1 MTAPIVLMPCPSQ
14 EALAAFVDGRLSP
27 EEHAEVISHLASCAD
42 CRDLV
47 LLAIDF
53 QKSEGGEMANE
64 VVSPVMEKP
73 VTPANEVAL
82 PAMEE
87 PVTPANEV
95 ALPAMKEPVPPANE
109 VALAAMKESVPP
121 LTVAAMETSVP
132 PPNVV
137 PFGRR
142 ILQYSAALAVAAA
155 VVFAFLQYNRPGI
168 DDLVAASAKQD
179 ERAFDG
185 RLSGG
190 FGYGTPPVRTR
201 GSDDPNPDLSKYDV
215 TAVAYELAED
225 RDAHR
230 RGIGLLFVAKEL
242 GQGSATFRDQG
253 ITALDEALKQK
264 PDDPRRM
271 NDLAVALLD
280 RGAKGDYERA
290 LELANRAWS
299 LEPTPEAAW
308 NRALAMDLSHR
319 YADAVQAWDDYLKV
333 DPSSPWAAEARD
345 KRKDAQES
353 LEPLQVNP

>member
-64 VVSPVMEKP
+64 
-73 VTPANEVAL
+73 NVAPSATGSL
-82 PAMEE
+82 
-87 PVTPANEV
+87 
-95 ALPAMKEPVPPANE
+95 
-109 VALAAMKESVPP
+109 
-121 LTVAAMETSVP
+121 VP

-242 GQGSATFRDQG
+242 DQGSATFRDQG

-264 PDDPRRM
+264 PDDPGRM

-290 LELANRAWS
+290 LELTKRAWS

-308 NRALAMDLSHR
+308 NRALAMDR
-319 YADAVQAWDDYLKV
+319 NQKYADAVQAWDDYLKI
-333 DPSSPWAAEARD
+333 DSSSPWATEAREN
-345 KRKDAQES
+345 RKEAQES
-353 LEPLQVNP
+353 LEPLQMNP

>member
-1 MTAPIVLMPCPSQ
+1 MTAPMVLMQCPSQ

-53 QKSEGGEMANE
+53 QKSEGGAMANE
-64 VVSPVMEKP
+64 GGTS
-73 VTPANEVAL
+73 
-82 PAMEE
+82 AMG
-87 PVTPANEV
+87 PS
-95 ALPAMKEPVPPANE
+95 VPPAN
-109 VALAAMKESVPP
+109 VI
-121 LTVAAMETSVP
+121 
-132 PPNVV
+132 
-137 PFGRR
+137 PFGKR
-142 ILQYSAALAVAAA
+142 ILGYGAALAVAAA
-155 VVFAFLQYNRPGI
+155 VVVAFLQYNRPGI
-168 DDLVAASAKQD
+168 DDLVAATAKQD
-179 ERAFDG
+179 ARAFDG

-201 GSDDPNPDLSKYDV
+201 GGNDDPDPDLSKYDV

-225 RDAHR
+225 RDSHR

-242 GQGSATFRDQG
+242 DQGSATFRDQG
-253 ITALDEALKQK
+253 ITALDAALKQK

-353 LEPLQVNP
+353 LEPLQMNP